1 MKRLN
6 DKIKKNWDRLTEDEI
21 LLYYGSQD
29 EFYATVKAKYGIFR
43 EDAKRRMDQF
53 ERSSR
58 RLFFW

>member
-1 MKRLN
+1 MKRLS
-6 DKIKKNWDRLTEDEI
+6 DKIRKNWDRLTDDEI

-29 EFYATVKAKYGIFR
+29 EFYAAVREKYGIFR
-43 EDAKRRMDQF
+43 EDAQKRMEQF